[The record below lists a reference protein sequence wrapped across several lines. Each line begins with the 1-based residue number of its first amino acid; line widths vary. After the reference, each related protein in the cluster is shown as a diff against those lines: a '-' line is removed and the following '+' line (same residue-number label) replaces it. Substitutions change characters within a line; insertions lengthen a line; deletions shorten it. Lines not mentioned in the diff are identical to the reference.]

1 VRYSNCDDPCL
12 SRLVGNLHTT
22 TGLAAGGAPAFVCS
36 KPLAV
41 GPLFSMQN
49 RLRRHGGSAETARL
63 ADKEKTETLIA
74 KAPAQERAALKSDR
88 SEDTERS
95 ADLGEP
101 VSAPLP
107 RPPSELP
114 PPTSS
119 QTTSTAPSDWAA
131 QTPDAPA
138 PSSVVK
144 EKAPIEAQP
153 SGEPSEPS
161 RTQMPESQQPVPQA
175 PGPQPAPR
183 TELASV
189 ASPEIEA
196 KQSPPTAAAGQEP
209 KSEPVRSDGNRKA
222 QAVDKKPKKRLN
234 VPRVAATRTPN
245 KLKESEREPRL
256 VSSRSTA
263 LRWPSADEP
272 FVNLGARNR

>member
-1 VRYSNCDDPCL
+1 
-12 SRLVGNLHTT
+12 
-22 TGLAAGGAPAFVCS
+22 
-36 KPLAV
+36 
-41 GPLFSMQN
+41 
-49 RLRRHGGSAETARL
+49 
-63 ADKEKTETLIA
+63 
-74 KAPAQERAALKSDR
+74 
-88 SEDTERS
+88 
-95 ADLGEP
+95 
-101 VSAPLP
+101 
-107 RPPSELP
+107 
-114 PPTSS
+114 
-119 QTTSTAPSDWAA
+119 AA

-144 EKAPIEAQP
+144 EKAPIEAQ
-153 SGEPSEPS
+153 SGAEPPEPS
-161 RTQMPESQQPVPQA
+161 RTQMPESQRPLPQA
-175 PGPQPAPR
+175 PDPAPR

-189 ASPEIEA
+189 ASAEIEA
-196 KQSPPTAAAGQEP
+196 KQPPPTTAAGQEP
-209 KSEPVRSDGNRKA
+209 SSEPVRRDGNRKA